1 MSALLQNL
9 AVGAIVLGAVAFLVV
24 RRLRARRRPTPFCE
38 NCPGWKDEQA
48 APADPPLVSIGEPGR
63 RTR

>member
-24 RRLRARRRPTPFCE
+24 RRLRARRRATPFCE
-38 NCPGWKDEQA
+38 NCPGCASGPA
-48 APADPPLVSIGEPGR
+48 APAGTPLVGIGEPGER
-63 RTR
+63 PR